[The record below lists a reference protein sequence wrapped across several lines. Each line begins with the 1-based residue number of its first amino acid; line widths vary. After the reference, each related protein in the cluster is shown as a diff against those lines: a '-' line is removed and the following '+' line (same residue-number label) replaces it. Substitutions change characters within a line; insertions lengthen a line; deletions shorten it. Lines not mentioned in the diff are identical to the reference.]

1 MDPSWLLGLVLA
13 VILTVMGISEQFA
26 NMAKLGN
33 FFDVPSI
40 VIVIGGTFAAL
51 IASYPLSSLAAIPKH
66 IGIIFKGGK
75 YNIPKLVDQLVDMAM
90 IARQSGL
97 LALEEK
103 AEEIKNP
110 FMKRSVL
117 MIVDASDPDKVRDAL
132 EKEMETMMLRHDQ
145 AAGFYEKGS
154 SYAPAFGMIGT
165 LIGLINMLNGMDL
178 DDNVVGVCVMTCI
191 IALIGHLD
199 GGGAST
205 LGQDMSVALITT
217 FYGSALANVFFQ
229 PIAKKLRIRQD
240 EEELY
245 CATIVEGVLAI
256 MAGENPQSLRERLLS
271 AVKQSSRKK
280 LLAKAG
286 NAAPSEGGKE

>member
-1 MDPSWLLGLVLA
+1 MDPSWLIGLVLA
-13 VILTVMGISEQFA
+13 AVLTVMGISDQFTD
-26 NMAKLGN
+26 MGKLGN
-33 FFDVPSI
+33 FVDVPSI

-66 IGIIFKGGK
+66 IGILFKGGK

-90 IARQSGL
+90 VARQSGL

-103 AEEIKNP
+103 AEEIKHP
-110 FMKRSVL
+110 FLKRSVL
-117 MIVDASDPDKVRDAL
+117 MIVDASDPDKVREVL

-165 LIGLINMLNGMDL
+165 LIGLINMLKGMNFD
-178 DDNVVGVCVMTCI
+178 
-191 IALIGHLD
+191 D

-245 CATIVEGVLAI
+245 CTTIVEGVLAI
-256 MAGENPQSLRERLLS
+256 MAGENPQALRERLLS
-271 AVKQSSRKK
+271 ALKQSSRKK